1 MRQDEALARA
11 VSNAEAAERLLA
23 VDDDPGPYGAYE
35 EARTSRQAGAAAY
48 AAVASAWA
56 AIAPQLSSGSDERGQ
71 EVSDRR
77 RESSDRRARM

>member
-1 MRQDEALARA
+1 LRQDEALARA
-11 VSNAEAAERLLA
+11 VSNAETAERLLA

-56 AIAPQLSSGSDERGQ
+56 AIAAQLPSGSDEQVR
-71 EVSDRR
+71 EANDRR
-77 RESSDRRARM
+77 RESSDRRAQA